1 MVPGPPGQSAW
12 PLVLFADGKCVKP
25 VGGQQETVQRKQMR
39 LLPDV
44 ALGSCHLAALIHFHS
59 AEVEGTVQFTFT
71 GGVTWMG
78 LEGEDDKGEA

>member
-1 MVPGPPGQSAW
+1 
-12 PLVLFADGKCVKP
+12 
-25 VGGQQETVQRKQMR
+25 MR

-44 ALGSCHLAALIHFHS
+44 ALGSCHLVALIHFHS

-78 LEGEDDKGEA
+78 LEGEEDKGEA